1 MEVRVTQSAA
11 EYINYMIAKKG
22 GDLGARIYISNI
34 G

>member
-1 MEVRVTQSAA
+1 MEVKVTQSAA

-22 GDLGARIYISNI
+22 GNLAARVYVSNI